1 MKENENNTI
10 YDGMW
15 GKMLSLAVDV
25 YRSAYDVTGNR
36 TTSQNMSI
44 NLYRKSGLFHLDQ
57 EVYENLTDDEIN
69 RLKNVSSYLRKL
81 DPENRE
87 KVLQWYKRASF
98 DHLTEYF
105 YTDRAT
111 KLASSFRN
119 SDNEK
124 DQKLCKSLDR
134 CADNIIS
141 KVDRPDDESVDSRVY
156 ELAKEGLIILTVTKK
171 YIQHKLLE
179 KGAVKVDI
187 MQKKPISAEEKE
199 KYNDLLRKVQNEM
212 YWSNSGN
219 YKVMLENWCM
229 LLDEHKEKIIEFSEK
244 LKQLPEDERIK
255 VLNFIRRNINNKY
268 ETEEAAERRR
278 LVIKGILD
286 EDQDAERRRVMNKI
300 NEALEIFDDLCGR
313 INDAFKG
320 EGCDF
325 DRFRMFDARGN
336 WNIKFKYAD
345 FYNQV
350 EDFYNDVERI
360 QSILHSLNRDDLAR
374 ALKSIDEKIALREK
388 QCARVL
394 VREED
399 EKPVDDDTTS
409 ERKLLNA
416 IKDYQKKCI
425 KIVKRYNG
433 IIDKTILLEEL
444 QKTVNGDDFKRMI
457 AISADMDII
466 EDNDIDKIS
475 IDENFKRTFARMIV
489 QNVCDTVCL
498 EWHNLV
504 MTHAGYKR
512 IVKIVTQ
519 IQAQQNA
526 AQLGVDLDVGLR
538 RWPNQWL
545 EK

>member
-1 MKENENNTI
+1 MKENEDRYYESKLGDMLYCANT
-10 YDGMW
+10 
-15 GKMLSLAVDV
+15 V
-25 YRSAYDVTGNR
+25 YRRAYDSGLNR
-36 TTSQNMSI
+36 TDSI
-44 NLYRKSGLFHLDQ
+44 EAAVKLYRKSGSFHLNQ
-57 EVYENLTDDEIN
+57 RIYETLADDEIDD
-69 RLKNVSSYLRKL
+69 LVKISAYLRRL
-81 DPENRE
+81 DPKKRE
-87 KVLQWYKRASF
+87 IALERYAKDSRKYLNQ
-98 DHLTEYF
+98 YF
-105 YTDRAT
+105 YTERAS
-111 KLASSFRN
+111 KLAEAFRN
-119 SDNEK
+119 SDNEN
-124 DQKLCKSLDR
+124 DQKLCRSLDR
-134 CADNIIS
+134 CACNITN
-141 KVDRPDDESVDSRVY
+141 KVDRADDKNYDSKIY
-156 ELAKEGLIILTVTKK
+156 ELAKEGLIILAVTKK

-179 KGAVKVDI
+179 NGAVKVDI
-187 MQKKPISAEEKE
+187 LQKEPISAEEKQ
-199 KYNDLLRKVQNEM
+199 KYDDLLNRVQNEM

-219 YKVMLENWCM
+219 YKVRLENWCM

-244 LKQLPEDERIK
+244 LKQLPEDER
-255 VLNFIRRNINNKY
+255 VMLLNFIRRNINNKY
-268 ETEEAAERRR
+268 ETKEAAERRR
-278 LVIKGILD
+278 AVIKGILD

-300 NEALEIFDDLCGR
+300 NEALEIFDGLCGR

-320 EGCDF
+320 ERCDF
-325 DRFRMFDARGN
+325 DRFRMFDAHGN

-360 QSILHSLNRDDLAR
+360 QSILQSLNRDDLAR

-388 QCARVL
+388 HCARVL

-399 EKPVDDDTTS
+399 EKPVDDDTAS

-466 EDNDIDKIS
+466 EDDDIDKIS
-475 IDENFKRTFARMIV
+475 LDENLKRRFARMIV